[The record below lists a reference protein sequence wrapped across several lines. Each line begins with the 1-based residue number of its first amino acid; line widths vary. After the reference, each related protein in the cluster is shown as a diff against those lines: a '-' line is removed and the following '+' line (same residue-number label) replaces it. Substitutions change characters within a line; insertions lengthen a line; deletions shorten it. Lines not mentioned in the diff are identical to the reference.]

1 MSPNAAIIL
10 FVIGAVLFLVGLFL
24 SFKSSQAQKTF
35 EEAKNKLDD
44 ERSDLERRANSKSSA
59 PKQQAA
65 KSAPAETVV
74 QDDELKKQL
83 DKTRE
88 KLSKQREKNQHIT
101 RERDELKK
109 EVSDLRSEIKNPPK
123 NANALVDLRMELA
136 EAKQDA
142 LRYKE
147 QLEDYKSYASTRK
160 AEKVEPKEEPKPK
173 KEVKP
178 EPVVVASS
186 SEDAS
191 EHQAIVASLK
201 GQLKDLEQQL
211 RDQDKDLRHKL
222 KKQGRDIEKQMRRAD
237 NNDKAYRITQKELD
251 AARERI
257 NMLSDQL
264 ERARFAL
271 TTTSSVPAAT
281 QETPAV
287 VEEEEALIVA
297 PETAVVEAPVEE
309 KVEQHEEAPVEEA
322 VIEEAPADEQVATE
336 EETEAPVVEETAVD
350 EQVAVEE
357 APEETPEEVVAPEAT
372 PADSEE
378 EAKKKNADTVVD
390 LIEHQPSGLS
400 EVSAVDEAWGDID
413 LEDDEF

>member
-160 AEKVEPKEEPKPK
+160 AEKVEPKPK

-309 KVEQHEEAPVEEA
+309 KVEQHEDAPVEEA
-322 VIEEAPADEQVATE
+322 VVEEAVVEEAPADEQAETE
-336 EETEAPVVEETAVD
+336 ETPVVEETAVD